1 MMNFFSFS
9 QAFLAAIEVRGD
21 ETLSEKLTVGVQTLV
36 VGLATVFAVLIVL
49 WIIIAVVGKIVAAV
63 TEKKNAKKDQPEP
76 EQIANTD
83 TEPVVEEGISDEELV
98 AVITAAVAAY
108 GGENAP
114 RLKIRSVR
122 RAR

>member
-1 MMNFFSFS
+1 MNFFRFS

-108 GGENAP
+108 VGENAP
-114 RLKIRSVR
+114 RMKIRSVR

>member
-1 MMNFFSFS
+1 MMNFFRFS

-108 GGENAP
+108 VGENAP
-114 RLKIRSVR
+114 RMKIRSVR